1 MINKNNYKKAFFIVK
16 EDLIINPDK
25 KNILLNKY
33 MIEKKILSYLII
45 TAFDSNNVNIS
56 HNREKNSFL
65 ENDLSNYDYF
75 TCIGCNNVE
84 NPTHIEES
92 FFVKNVSFEDSIR
105 LCKKYNQDCILWS
118 NNDVPKLYDQ
128 YGNMI

>member
-1 MINKNNYKKAFFIVK
+1 MNNLNNYKKAFFIIK
-16 EDLIINPDK
+16 KDLIIIPDE

-33 MIEKKILSYLII
+33 MIENKTLSFLII
-45 TAFDSNNVNIS
+45 TAFDSNETNIL

-65 ENDLSNYDYF
+65 ENDLSNYNYF
-75 TCIGCNNVE
+75 KCIGCDNVE

-92 FFVKNVSFEDSIR
+92 FFVKNISFEDSIR

-118 NNDVPKLYDQ
+118 NNDVPRLYDQ
-128 YGNMI
+128 NGNMI